1 MNDAFNSSLY
11 LLQSVV
17 LDQGLDADLMYEIQ
31 NQMEALFIEGLG
43 QRIITLVKVRFDGA
57 CVLSFMFYLMSNVEH
72 ECCSNNEKA
81 NADLESSLDRCN
93 VRA

>member
-57 CVLSFMFYLMSNVEH
+57 CVLSFIFYLMSNVEH
-72 ECCSNNEKA
+72 ECCSNN
-81 NADLESSLDRCN
+81 
-93 VRA
+93 